1 MKVKSHI
8 EQQKLTATI
17 SFTIPYVKWGMK
29 DPSNLVLKVKNF
41 VEIDIQAVARI
52 K

>member
-1 MKVKSHI
+1 MKVKSHL

-17 SFTIPYVKWGMK
+17 TFAVPYVKWGMK
-29 DPSNLVLKVKNF
+29 DPSNFLLKVKDF
-41 VEIDIQAVARI
+41 VDIDITASAKI